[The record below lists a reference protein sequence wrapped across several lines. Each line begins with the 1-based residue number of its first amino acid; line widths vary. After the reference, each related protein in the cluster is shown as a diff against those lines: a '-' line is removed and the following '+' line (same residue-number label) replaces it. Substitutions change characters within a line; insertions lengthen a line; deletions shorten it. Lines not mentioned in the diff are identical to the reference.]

1 MFVQQAKFCSL
12 RVNKNFHL
20 RSKFLVGIILFVFF
34 VISFLT
40 NIIGPLVPDIINAF
54 NLSLSMAAF
63 LPFSFFLA
71 YGVMSIPSGF
81 LVEYIGEKKVMV
93 LAFFISFCG
102 ALIFSINPNY
112 LFYILSLFLIGTG
125 MAMLQVS
132 INPLLRNIG
141 GEKEFAF
148 NSVLGQLFFG
158 LASFISPLIYSYL
171 ITRLSVGNEPSNFII
186 LFLKKITFANLRW
199 VSLYWIFA
207 TVSFLMCVTLIF
219 TNFPEKKKPVRE
231 NKEKLNNY
239 LTIIKNPIVIL
250 YFFGIFSYV
259 GLEQGVATWISKFL
273 ETYHSIDPQIL
284 GAKIISYFWGLMTLG
299 TISGLFLLKLIDSR
313 KILIFFTSSSIISF
327 VLAVFGPQKVSLIL
341 FPLVGFFIST
351 MWSIIISLA
360 LNSMSRDHGAFS
372 GILVSGIIGGAVF
385 PLIIGIIADFAG
397 LKVGITLLLIP
408 LLFILT
414 IGFWSNP
421 IVNNR

>member
-1 MFVQQAKFCSL
+1 M
-12 RVNKNFHL
+12 

-93 LAFFISFCG
+93 MAFFISSFG
-102 ALIFSINPNY
+102 ALFFSINPNY
-112 LFYILSLFLIGTG
+112 LFYIISLFLIGSG

-171 ITRLSVGNEPSNFII
+171 ITKLLVDGASSNYII
-186 LFLKKITFANLRW
+186 LFFKKITFPNLRW

-207 TVSFLMCVTLIF
+207 LVSFLMCIILIF
-219 TNFPEKKKPVRE
+219 TNFPDKENTEQE

-239 LTIIKNPIVIL
+239 NVLVKNPIVIL

-259 GLEQGVATWISKFL
+259 GLEQGVANWVSKFL
-273 ETYHSIDPQIL
+273 EIYHSIDPQVL

-299 TISGLFLLKLIDSR
+299 TISGLFLLKKIDSR
-313 KILIFFTSSSIISF
+313 KILIFFTSASIIS
-327 VLAVFGPQKVSLIL
+327 LLISIFGPSKVSLVS
-341 FPLVGFFIST
+341 FPLIGFFIST

-360 LNSMSRDHGAFS
+360 LNSMSKDHGAFS

-385 PLIIGIIADFAG
+385 PLIIGIVADFAG

-408 LLFILT
+408 LLFILS
-414 IGFWSNP
+414 IGFWSSP
-421 IVNNR
+421 LVNNK

>member
-1 MFVQQAKFCSL
+1 
-12 RVNKNFHL
+12 
-20 RSKFLVGIILFVFF
+20 
-34 VISFLT
+34 
-40 NIIGPLVPDIINAF
+40 
-54 NLSLSMAAF
+54 MAAF

-81 LVEYIGEKKVMV
+81 LVEYIGEKKVMI
-93 LAFFISFCG
+93 LAFLISSIG
-102 ALIFSINPNY
+102 ALAFSINPSY
-112 LFYILSLFLIGTG
+112 SLYILSLFLIGSG

-171 ITRLSVGNEPSNFII
+171 IISLSVVNEPSNYII
-186 LFLKKITFANLRW
+186 LFFKKITFPNLRW

-207 TVSFLMCVTLIF
+207 IVSFFMCVTLIF
-219 TNFPEKKKPVRE
+219 TNFPEKKKPGRE

-239 LTIIKNPIVIL
+239 LTIIKNPMVIL

-259 GLEQGVATWISKFL
+259 GLEQGVANWISKFL
-273 ETYHSIDPQIL
+273 ELYHSIDPQIL

-313 KILIFFTSSSIISF
+313 KILIFFTSASIIS
-327 VLAVFGPQKVSLIL
+327 LLLSVFGSLKVSLIS
-341 FPLVGFFIST
+341 FPLIGFFIST

-360 LNSMSRDHGAFS
+360 LNSTSKDHGTFS
-372 GILVSGIIGGAVF
+372 GILVSGIIGGAVI
-385 PLIIGIIADFAG
+385 PLIIGILADFIG
-397 LKVGITLLLIP
+397 LKFSLTVLLIP

-414 IGFWSNP
+414 IGFWSSP
-421 IVNNR
+421 LINNK

>member
-1 MFVQQAKFCSL
+1 MK
-12 RVNKNFHL
+12 
-20 RSKFLVGIILFVFF
+20 SKLLVGLILFVFF

-81 LVEYIGEKKVMV
+81 LVEYIGEKKVMI
-93 LAFFISFCG
+93 LAFFLSAFG
-102 ALIFSINPNY
+102 ALSFSINPNY
-112 LFYILSLFLIGTG
+112 LLYILSLFLIGSG

-132 INPLLRNIG
+132 INPLLRHIG
-141 GEKEFAF
+141 GKKEFAF

-158 LASFISPLIYSYL
+158 LASFISPLIYSFL
-171 ITRLSVGNEPSNFII
+171 IISLSAGSESSNYII
-186 LFLKKITFANLRW
+186 LFFKKFTSPYLRW

-207 TVSFLMCVTLIF
+207 LVSFLMCIILVF
-219 TNFPEKKKPVRE
+219 TNFPEKKNPVKE
-231 NKEKLNNY
+231 NKEKLNTY
-239 LTIIKNPIVIL
+239 MMIIKNPIVIL

-259 GLEQGVATWISKFL
+259 GLEQGVANWISKFL
-273 ETYHSIDPQIL
+273 EIYHSTDPQIL

-313 KILIFFTSSSIISF
+313 KILIFFTSASIISF
-327 VLAVFGPQKVSLIL
+327 LTAVFGPLKVSLIS
-341 FPLVGFFIST
+341 FPLIGFFIST

-360 LNSMSRDHGAFS
+360 LNSTSKHHGAFS
-372 GILVSGIIGGAVF
+372 GILVTGIIGGAVF
-385 PLIIGIIADFAG
+385 PLMIGILGDFAG
-397 LKVGITLLLIP
+397 LKLSMTILLLP

-421 IVNNR
+421 LINNK

>member
-1 MFVQQAKFCSL
+1 M
-12 RVNKNFHL
+12 
-20 RSKFLVGIILFVFF
+20 FF

-40 NIIGPLVPDIINAF
+40 NIIGPLVPDIISAF

-81 LVEYIGEKKVMV
+81 LVEYIGEKKVMI
-93 LAFFISFCG
+93 LAFLISSIG
-102 ALIFSINPNY
+102 ALAFSINPSY
-112 LFYILSLFLIGTG
+112 SLYVLSLFLIGSG

-132 INPLLRNIG
+132 INPLLRIIG

-171 ITRLSVGNEPSNFII
+171 IISLSVGNETSNNII
-186 LFLKKITFANLRW
+186 LFFKKITFPNLRW
-199 VSLYWIFA
+199 VSLYWIFSL
-207 TVSFLMCVTLIF
+207 VSFLMCVTLIF
-219 TNFPEKKKPVRE
+219 TNFPEKKKPNRE

-239 LTIIKNPIVIL
+239 IVLIKNPIVIL

-259 GLEQGVATWISKFL
+259 GLEQGVANWISKFL
-273 ETYHSIDPQIL
+273 EIYHSLDPQNM

-299 TISGLFLLKLIDSR
+299 TFSGLFLLKKIDSR
-313 KILIFFTSSSIISF
+313 KILIFFTSASIIS
-327 VLAVFGPQKVSLIL
+327 LLISLFGPLKVSLFS
-341 FPLVGFFIST
+341 FPLIGFFIST

-360 LNSMSRDHGAFS
+360 LNSTSKDHGAFS
-372 GILVSGIIGGAVF
+372 GILVSGIIGGAVI
-385 PLIIGIIADFAG
+385 PLIIGILADFVG
-397 LKVGITLLLIP
+397 LKFGMTILLIP

-414 IGFWSNP
+414 IGFWSSP
-421 IVNNR
+421 LINNK

>member
-1 MFVQQAKFCSL
+1 
-12 RVNKNFHL
+12 
-20 RSKFLVGIILFVFF
+20 
-34 VISFLT
+34 
-40 NIIGPLVPDIINAF
+40 
-54 NLSLSMAAF
+54 
-63 LPFSFFLA
+63 
-71 YGVMSIPSGF
+71 
-81 LVEYIGEKKVMV
+81 
-93 LAFFISFCG
+93 
-102 ALIFSINPNY
+102 
-112 LFYILSLFLIGTG
+112 

-158 LASFISPLIYSYL
+158 LASFLSPLIYSYL
-171 ITRLSVGNEPSNFII
+171 IISLSVGNESSNYII
-186 LFLKKITFANLRW
+186 LFFKKITLTNLRW

-207 TVSFLMCVTLIF
+207 VISFLMSITLIF
-219 TNFPEKKKPVRE
+219 TNFPEKKKTGRE

-259 GLEQGVATWISKFL
+259 GLEQGVANWISKFL
-273 ETYHSIDPQIL
+273 EIYHSIDPQIL

-313 KILIFFTSSSIISF
+313 KILIFFTSASIISLL
-327 VLAVFGPQKVSLIL
+327 LAVFGPLKISLIS
-341 FPLVGFFIST
+341 FPLIGFFISI

-360 LNSMSRDHGAFS
+360 LNSTSKDHGAFS
-372 GILVSGIIGGAVF
+372 GILVSGIIGGAVI
-385 PLIIGIIADFAG
+385 PLIIGILADFIG
-397 LKVGITLLLIP
+397 LKFGMIVLLIP

-414 IGFWSNP
+414 IGFWSSP
-421 IVNNR
+421 LINNK

>member
-1 MFVQQAKFCSL
+1 M
-12 RVNKNFHL
+12 
-20 RSKFLVGIILFVFF
+20 
-34 VISFLT
+34 
-40 NIIGPLVPDIINAF
+40 PDIINAF

-93 LAFFISFCG
+93 IAFFISFLG

-112 LFYILSLFLIGTG
+112 LFYFLSLFLIGSG

-132 INPLLRNIG
+132 INPLLRIIG

-171 ITRLSVGNEPSNFII
+171 ITRLSVDDLSSNYII
-186 LFLKKITFANLRW
+186 LFFKKITFPNLRW
-199 VSLYWIFA
+199 VSLYWIFSI
-207 TVSFLMCVTLIF
+207 VSFLMSVILIF
-219 TNFPEKKKPVRE
+219 TNFPDKENPKQE

-239 LTIIKNPIVIL
+239 IVLIKNPIVIL

-259 GLEQGVATWISKFL
+259 GLEQGIANWISKFL
-273 ETYHSIDPQIL
+273 EIYYSLDPQIM

-299 TISGLFLLKLIDSR
+299 TFSGLFLLKIIDSR
-313 KILIFFTSSSIISF
+313 RILIFFTSASIIS
-327 VLAVFGPQKVSLIL
+327 LLMSLFGPLKVSLFS
-341 FPLVGFFIST
+341 FPLIGFFIST

-360 LNSMSRDHGAFS
+360 LNSVPKDHGAFS

-385 PLIIGIIADFAG
+385 PLIIGILADFAG
-397 LKVGITLLLIP
+397 LKVGMTLLLIP
-408 LLFILT
+408 LLFILS
-414 IGFWSNP
+414 IGFWSRP
-421 IVNNR
+421 LVNNK

>member
-1 MFVQQAKFCSL
+1 MK
-12 RVNKNFHL
+12 
-20 RSKFLVGIILFVFF
+20 SKLLVGIILFVFF

-40 NIIGPLVPDIINAF
+40 NIIGPLIPDIINAF

-81 LVEYIGEKKVMV
+81 LVEYIGEKKVMI
-93 LAFFISFCG
+93 LAFLLSAFG
-102 ALIFSINPNY
+102 ALFFSINPNY
-112 LFYILSLFLIGTG
+112 LFYILSLFLIGSG

-132 INPLLRNIG
+132 INPLLRHIG
-141 GEKEFAF
+141 GKKEFAF

-158 LASFISPLIYSYL
+158 LASFISPLIYTFL
-171 ITRLSVGNEPSNFII
+171 IISLSTGSESSNYII
-186 LFLKKITFANLRW
+186 LFFKKFTSPNLRW

-207 TVSFLMCVTLIF
+207 VVSFLMCVIIVF
-219 TNFPEKKKPVRE
+219 TNFPEKNKSD
-231 NKEKLNNY
+231 KEKLNTY
-239 LTIIKNPIVIL
+239 MMLIKNPIVIL
-250 YFFGIFSYV
+250 YFLGIFSYV
-259 GLEQGVATWISKFL
+259 GLEQGVANWISKFL
-273 ETYHSIDPQIL
+273 EIYHSIDPQIL

-313 KILIFFTSSSIISF
+313 KILIFFTLASIICLL
-327 VLAVFGPQKVSLIL
+327 VAVFGPLKVSLIS
-341 FPLVGFFIST
+341 FPLIGFFIST

-360 LNSMSRDHGAFS
+360 LNSTSKYHGVFS
-372 GILVSGIIGGAVF
+372 GILVTGIIGGAVF
-385 PLIIGIIADFAG
+385 PLIIGILGDFVG
-397 LKVGITLLLIP
+397 LKLSMTILLFP

-421 IVNNR
+421 IINNR

>member
-1 MFVQQAKFCSL
+1 M
-12 RVNKNFHL
+12 
-20 RSKFLVGIILFVFF
+20 FF

-40 NIIGPLVPDIINAF
+40 NIIGPLVPDIISAF

-81 LVEYIGEKKVMV
+81 LVEYIGEKKVMI
-93 LAFFISFCG
+93 LAFLISSIG
-102 ALIFSINPNY
+102 ALAFSINPSY
-112 LFYILSLFLIGTG
+112 SLYILSLFLIGSG

-158 LASFISPLIYSYL
+158 LASFLSPLIYSYL
-171 ITRLSVGNEPSNFII
+171 INSLSVGNEPSNNII
-186 LFLKKITFANLRW
+186 LFFKKITFPNLRW
-199 VSLYWIFA
+199 VSLYWIFSL
-207 TVSFLMCVTLIF
+207 VSFLMCVTLIF
-219 TNFPEKKKPVRE
+219 TNFPEKKKPNRE

-239 LTIIKNPIVIL
+239 IVLIKNPIVIL
-250 YFFGIFSYV
+250 YFFGIFCYV
-259 GLEQGVATWISKFL
+259 GLEQGVANWISKFL
-273 ETYHSIDPQIL
+273 EIYHSLDPQNM

-299 TISGLFLLKLIDSR
+299 TFSGLFLLKKIDSR
-313 KILIFFTSSSIISF
+313 KILIFFTSASIIS
-327 VLAVFGPQKVSLIL
+327 LLISLFGPLKVSLFS
-341 FPLVGFFIST
+341 FPLIGFFISI

-360 LNSMSRDHGAFS
+360 LNSMSKNHGAFS

-385 PLIIGIIADFAG
+385 PLIIGILADFAG
-397 LKVGITLLLIP
+397 LKVGMTLLLIP
-408 LLFILT
+408 LLFILS
-414 IGFWSNP
+414 IGFWSRP
-421 IVNNR
+421 LVNNK

>member
-1 MFVQQAKFCSL
+1 M
-12 RVNKNFHL
+12 
-20 RSKFLVGIILFVFF
+20 FF

-71 YGVMSIPSGF
+71 YGIMSIPSGF

-132 INPLLRNIG
+132 INPLLRHIG
-141 GEKEFAF
+141 GKKEFAF
-148 NSVLGQLFFG
+148 NSVWGQLFFG

-171 ITRLSVGNEPSNFII
+171 IISLSAGSESSNYII
-186 LFLKKITFANLRW
+186 LFFKKITSANLRW

-207 TVSFLMCVTLIF
+207 VVSFLMCIILIF
-219 TNFPEKKKPVRE
+219 TNFPEKKKPY
-231 NKEKLNNY
+231 KEKLNTY
-239 LTIIKNPIVIL
+239 MMLIKNPTVIF

-259 GLEQGVATWISKFL
+259 GLEQGVANWISKFL
-273 ETYHSIDPQIL
+273 EIYHSIDPQIL

-313 KILIFFTSSSIISF
+313 KILIFFTSASIICF
-327 VLAVFGPQKVSLIL
+327 LAAVFGPLKVSLIS
-341 FPLVGFFIST
+341 FPLIGFFIST

-360 LNSMSRDHGAFS
+360 LNSISKYHGFFS
-372 GILVSGIIGGAVF
+372 GILVTGIIGGAVF
-385 PLIIGIIADFAG
+385 PLIIGILGDFAG
-397 LKVGITLLLIP
+397 LKVSMAILLFP

-421 IVNNR
+421 IINNR

>member
-1 MFVQQAKFCSL
+1 M
-12 RVNKNFHL
+12 
-20 RSKFLVGIILFVFF
+20 FF

-40 NIIGPLVPDIINAF
+40 NIIGPLVPDIISAF

-63 LPFSFFLA
+63 LPFSFFIA

-81 LVEYIGEKKVMV
+81 LVEYIGEKKVMI
-93 LAFFISFCG
+93 LAFLISSIG
-102 ALIFSINPNY
+102 ALTFSINPSY
-112 LFYILSLFLIGTG
+112 SLYVLSLFLIGSG

-158 LASFISPLIYSYL
+158 LASFLSPLIYSYL
-171 ITRLSVGNEPSNFII
+171 INSLSVGNEPSNNII
-186 LFLKKITFANLRW
+186 LFFKKITFPGLRW

-207 TVSFLMCVTLIF
+207 IISFLMCVTLIF
-219 TNFPEKKKPVRE
+219 TNFPEKKKPGRE
-231 NKEKLNNY
+231 TKEKLNNY
-239 LTIIKNPIVIL
+239 LAIIKNPTVIL

-259 GLEQGVATWISKFL
+259 GVEQGVANWISKFL
-273 ETYHSIDPQIL
+273 EIYHSIDPQIL

-313 KILIFFTSSSIISF
+313 KILIFFTSASIISF
-327 VLAVFGPQKVSLIL
+327 LLAVFGPLKVSLIL

-360 LNSMSRDHGAFS
+360 LNSTSKDHGAFS
-372 GILVSGIIGGAVF
+372 GILVSGIIGGAVI
-385 PLIIGIIADFAG
+385 PLIIGILADFVG
-397 LKVGITLLLIP
+397 LKFGMTILLIP

-414 IGFWSNP
+414 IGFWSSP
-421 IVNNR
+421 LINNK

>member
-1 MFVQQAKFCSL
+1 M
-12 RVNKNFHL
+12 

-93 LAFFISFCG
+93 MAFFISSFG
-102 ALIFSINPNY
+102 ALFFSINPNY
-112 LFYILSLFLIGTG
+112 LFYIISLFLIGSG

-171 ITRLSVGNEPSNFII
+171 ITKLLVDGASSNYII
-186 LFLKKITFANLRW
+186 LFFKKITFPNLRW

-207 TVSFLMCVTLIF
+207 LVSFLMCIILIF
-219 TNFPEKKKPVRE
+219 TNFPDKENTEQE

-239 LTIIKNPIVIL
+239 NVLVKNPIVIL

-259 GLEQGVATWISKFL
+259 GLEQGVANWVSKFL
-273 ETYHSIDPQIL
+273 EIYHSIDPQVL

-299 TISGLFLLKLIDSR
+299 TISGLFLLKKIDSR
-313 KILIFFTSSSIISF
+313 KILIFFTSASIITLLISI
-327 VLAVFGPQKVSLIL
+327 FGPLKVSLVS
-341 FPLVGFFIST
+341 FPLIGFFIST

-360 LNSMSRDHGAFS
+360 LNSMSKDHGAFS

-385 PLIIGIIADFAG
+385 PLIIGIVADFAG

-408 LLFILT
+408 LLFILS
-414 IGFWSNP
+414 IGFWSSP
-421 IVNNR
+421 LVNNK

>member
-1 MFVQQAKFCSL
+1 MK
-12 RVNKNFHL
+12 
-20 RSKFLVGIILFVFF
+20 SKFLVGIILFVFF

-40 NIIGPLVPDIINAF
+40 NIIGPLVPDIINAY

-81 LVEYIGEKKVMV
+81 LVEYIGEKKVMI
-93 LAFFISFCG
+93 LAFLISSIG
-102 ALIFSINPNY
+102 ALAFSITPSY
-112 LFYILSLFLIGTG
+112 SFYILSLFLIGSG

-132 INPLLRNIG
+132 INPLLRKIG

-171 ITRLSVGNEPSNFII
+171 ILRLSVSIEPSNYMI
-186 LFLKKITFANLRW
+186 LFFKKITFPGLRW

-207 TVSFLMCVTLIF
+207 ITSFLMCVTLIF
-219 TNFPEKKKPVRE
+219 TNFPEKKKPGRE
-231 NKEKLNNY
+231 TKEKLNNY
-239 LTIIKNPIVIL
+239 LAIIKNPMVIL

-259 GLEQGVATWISKFL
+259 GVEQGVANWISKFL
-273 ETYHSIDPQIL
+273 EIYHSIDPQIL

-313 KILIFFTSSSIISF
+313 KILIFFTSASIISF
-327 VLAVFGPQKVSLIL
+327 LLAVFGPLKVSLIL

-360 LNSMSRDHGAFS
+360 LNSTSKDHGAFS
-372 GILVSGIIGGAVF
+372 GILVSGIIGGAVI
-385 PLIIGIIADFAG
+385 PLIIGILADFVG
-397 LKVGITLLLIP
+397 LKFGMTILLIP

-414 IGFWSNP
+414 IGFWSSP
-421 IVNNR
+421 LINNK

>member
-1 MFVQQAKFCSL
+1 
-12 RVNKNFHL
+12 
-20 RSKFLVGIILFVFF
+20 
-34 VISFLT
+34 
-40 NIIGPLVPDIINAF
+40 
-54 NLSLSMAAF
+54 MAAF

-81 LVEYIGEKKVMV
+81 LVEYLGEKKVMI
-93 LAFFISFCG
+93 LAFLISSIG
-102 ALIFSINPNY
+102 ALAFSINPSY
-112 LFYILSLFLIGTG
+112 SLYILSLFLIGSG

-171 ITRLSVGNEPSNFII
+171 IISLSFGNEPSNYLI
-186 LFLKKITFANLRW
+186 LFLKNITFPNLRW

-207 TVSFLMCVTLIF
+207 VVSFFMCVTLIF
-219 TNFPEKKKPVRE
+219 TNFPEKKKPRRE
-231 NKEKLNNY
+231 NKEKINNY
-239 LTIIKNPIVIL
+239 LTIIKNPMVIL

-259 GLEQGVATWISKFL
+259 GLEQGVANWISKFL
-273 ETYHSIDPQIL
+273 ELYHSIDPQIL

-313 KILIFFTSSSIISF
+313 KILIFFTSASIISLL
-327 VLAVFGPQKVSLIL
+327 LAVFGSLKVSLIS
-341 FPLVGFFIST
+341 FPLIGFFIST

-360 LNSMSRDHGAFS
+360 LNSTSKDHGAFS
-372 GILVSGIIGGAVF
+372 GILVSGIIGGAVI
-385 PLIIGIIADFAG
+385 PLIIGILADFIG
-397 LKVGITLLLIP
+397 LKFGMTVLLIP

-414 IGFWSNP
+414 IGFWSSP
-421 IVNNR
+421 LINNK

>member
-1 MFVQQAKFCSL
+1 M
-12 RVNKNFHL
+12 
-20 RSKFLVGIILFVFF
+20 FF

-40 NIIGPLVPDIINAF
+40 NIIGPLVPDIISAF

-81 LVEYIGEKKVMV
+81 LVEYIGEKKVMI
-93 LAFFISFCG
+93 LAFLISSIG
-102 ALIFSINPNY
+102 ALAFSINPSY
-112 LFYILSLFLIGTG
+112 SLYVLSLFLIGSG

-171 ITRLSVGNEPSNFII
+171 IISLSVGNETSNSII
-186 LFLKKITFANLRW
+186 LFFKKITFPNLRW
-199 VSLYWIFA
+199 VSLYWIFSL
-207 TVSFLMCVTLIF
+207 VSFLMCVTLIF
-219 TNFPEKKKPVRE
+219 TNFPEKKKPNRK

-239 LTIIKNPIVIL
+239 IVLIKNPIVIL

-259 GLEQGVATWISKFL
+259 GLEQGVANWISKFL
-273 ETYHSIDPQIL
+273 EIYHSLDPQNM

-299 TISGLFLLKLIDSR
+299 TFSGLFLLKKIDSR
-313 KILIFFTSSSIISF
+313 KILIFFTSASIIS
-327 VLAVFGPQKVSLIL
+327 LLISLFGPLKVSLFS
-341 FPLVGFFIST
+341 FPLIGFFISI

-360 LNSMSRDHGAFS
+360 LNSMSKNHGAFS

-385 PLIIGIIADFAG
+385 PLIVGILADFVG
-397 LKVGITLLLIP
+397 LKVGMTLLLIP
-408 LLFILT
+408 LLFILS
-414 IGFWSNP
+414 IGFWSRP
-421 IVNNR
+421 LVNNK

>member
-1 MFVQQAKFCSL
+1 MK
-12 RVNKNFHL
+12 
-20 RSKFLVGIILFVFF
+20 SKFLVGIILFVFF

-40 NIIGPLVPDIINAF
+40 NIIGPLVPDIINAY

-81 LVEYIGEKKVMV
+81 LVEYIGEKKVMI
-93 LAFFISFCG
+93 LAFLISSIG
-102 ALIFSINPNY
+102 ALAFSITPSY
-112 LFYILSLFLIGTG
+112 SFYILSLFLIGSG

-132 INPLLRNIG
+132 INPLLRKIG

-171 ITRLSVGNEPSNFII
+171 IIRLSVSIEPSNYMI
-186 LFLKKITFANLRW
+186 LFFKKITFPGLRW

-207 TVSFLMCVTLIF
+207 ITSFLMCVTLIF
-219 TNFPEKKKPVRE
+219 TNFPEKKKPGRE
-231 NKEKLNNY
+231 TKEKLNNY
-239 LTIIKNPIVIL
+239 LAIIKNPMVIL

-259 GLEQGVATWISKFL
+259 GVEQGVANWISKFL
-273 ETYHSIDPQIL
+273 EIYHSIDPQIL

-313 KILIFFTSSSIISF
+313 KILIFFTSASIISF
-327 VLAVFGPQKVSLIL
+327 LLAVFGPLKVSLIL

-360 LNSMSRDHGAFS
+360 LNSTSKDHGAFS
-372 GILVSGIIGGAVF
+372 GILVSGIIGGAVI
-385 PLIIGIIADFAG
+385 PLIIGILADFVG
-397 LKVGITLLLIP
+397 LKFGMTILLIP

-414 IGFWSNP
+414 IGFWSSP
-421 IVNNR
+421 LINNK

>member
-1 MFVQQAKFCSL
+1 
-12 RVNKNFHL
+12 L
-20 RSKFLVGIILFVFF
+20 RSKFLVGVILFVFF

-40 NIIGPLVPDIINAF
+40 NIIGPLVPDIISAF

-63 LPFSFFLA
+63 LPFSFFIA

-81 LVEYIGEKKVMV
+81 LVEYIGEKKVMI
-93 LAFFISFCG
+93 LAFLISSIG
-102 ALIFSINPNY
+102 ALTFSINPSY
-112 LFYILSLFLIGTG
+112 SLYVLSLFLIGSG

-171 ITRLSVGNEPSNFII
+171 IISLSVGNETSNNII
-186 LFLKKITFANLRW
+186 LFFKKITFPNLRW
-199 VSLYWIFA
+199 VSLYWIFSL
-207 TVSFLMCVTLIF
+207 VSFLMCVTLIF
-219 TNFPEKKKPVRE
+219 TNFPEKKKLNRE

-239 LTIIKNPIVIL
+239 IVLIKNPIVIL

-259 GLEQGVATWISKFL
+259 GLEQGVANWISKFL
-273 ETYHSIDPQIL
+273 EIYHSLDPQNM

-299 TISGLFLLKLIDSR
+299 TFSGLFLLKKIDSR
-313 KILIFFTSSSIISF
+313 KILIFFTSASIIS
-327 VLAVFGPQKVSLIL
+327 LLISLFGPLKVSLFS
-341 FPLVGFFIST
+341 FPLIGFFIST

-360 LNSMSRDHGAFS
+360 LNSMSKNHGAFS

-385 PLIIGIIADFAG
+385 PLIIGILADFAG
-397 LKVGITLLLIP
+397 LKVGMTLLLIP
-408 LLFILT
+408 LLFILS
-414 IGFWSNP
+414 IGFWSRP
-421 IVNNR
+421 LVNNK

>member
-1 MFVQQAKFCSL
+1 M
-12 RVNKNFHL
+12 
-20 RSKFLVGIILFVFF
+20 FF

-40 NIIGPLVPDIINAF
+40 NIIGPLVPDIISAF

-71 YGVMSIPSGF
+71 YGFMSIPSGF
-81 LVEYIGEKKVMV
+81 LVEYIGEKKVMI
-93 LAFFISFCG
+93 LAFLISSIG
-102 ALIFSINPNY
+102 ALAFSINPSY
-112 LFYILSLFLIGTG
+112 SLYVLSLFLIGSG

-171 ITRLSVGNEPSNFII
+171 IISLSVGNEPSNNII
-186 LFLKKITFANLRW
+186 LFFKKITFPNLRW
-199 VSLYWIFA
+199 VSLYWIFSL
-207 TVSFLMCVTLIF
+207 VSFLMCVTLIF
-219 TNFPEKKKPVRE
+219 TNFPEKKKPIRE

-239 LTIIKNPIVIL
+239 IVLIKNPIVIL

-259 GLEQGVATWISKFL
+259 GLEQGVANWISKFL
-273 ETYHSIDPQIL
+273 EIYHSLDPQNM

-299 TISGLFLLKLIDSR
+299 TFSGLFLLKKIDSR
-313 KILIFFTSSSIISF
+313 KILIFFTSASIIS
-327 VLAVFGPQKVSLIL
+327 LLISLFGPLKVSLFS
-341 FPLVGFFIST
+341 FPLIGFFIST

-360 LNSMSRDHGAFS
+360 LNSMSKNHGAFS

-385 PLIIGIIADFAG
+385 PLIIGILADFAG
-397 LKVGITLLLIP
+397 LKVGMTLLLIP
-408 LLFILT
+408 LLFILS
-414 IGFWSNP
+414 IGFWSRP
-421 IVNNR
+421 LVNNK

>member
-1 MFVQQAKFCSL
+1 M
-12 RVNKNFHL
+12 
-20 RSKFLVGIILFVFF
+20 FF

-40 NIIGPLVPDIINAF
+40 NIIGPLVPDIISAF

-81 LVEYIGEKKVMV
+81 LVEYIGEKKVMI
-93 LAFFISFCG
+93 LAFLISSIG
-102 ALIFSINPNY
+102 ALAFSITPSY
-112 LFYILSLFLIGTG
+112 SFYILSLFLIGSG

-132 INPLLRNIG
+132 INPLLRKIG

-171 ITRLSVGNEPSNFII
+171 IIRLSVSIEPSNYMI
-186 LFLKKITFANLRW
+186 LFFKKITFPGLRW

-207 TVSFLMCVTLIF
+207 ITSFLMCVTLIF
-219 TNFPEKKKPVRE
+219 TNFPEKKKPGRE
-231 NKEKLNNY
+231 TKEKLNNY
-239 LTIIKNPIVIL
+239 LAIIKNPMVIL

-259 GLEQGVATWISKFL
+259 GVEQGVANWISKFL
-273 ETYHSIDPQIL
+273 EIYHSIDPQIL

-313 KILIFFTSSSIISF
+313 KILIFFTSASIISF
-327 VLAVFGPQKVSLIL
+327 LLAVFGPLKVSLIL

-360 LNSMSRDHGAFS
+360 LNSTSKDHGAFS
-372 GILVSGIIGGAVF
+372 GILVSGIIGGAVI
-385 PLIIGIIADFAG
+385 PLIIGILADFVG
-397 LKVGITLLLIP
+397 LKFGMTILLIP

-414 IGFWSNP
+414 IGFWSSP
-421 IVNNR
+421 LINNK

>member
-1 MFVQQAKFCSL
+1 M
-12 RVNKNFHL
+12 
-20 RSKFLVGIILFVFF
+20 FF

-40 NIIGPLVPDIINAF
+40 NIIGPLVPDIISAF

-71 YGVMSIPSGF
+71 YGFMSIPSGF
-81 LVEYIGEKKVMV
+81 LVEYIGEKKVMI
-93 LAFFISFCG
+93 LAFLISSIG
-102 ALIFSINPNY
+102 ALAFSINPSY
-112 LFYILSLFLIGTG
+112 SLYVLSLFLIGSG

-171 ITRLSVGNEPSNFII
+171 IISLSVGNEPSNNII
-186 LFLKKITFANLRW
+186 LFFKKITFPNLRW
-199 VSLYWIFA
+199 VSLYWIFSL
-207 TVSFLMCVTLIF
+207 VSFLMCVTLIF
-219 TNFPEKKKPVRE
+219 TNFPEKKKPIRE

-239 LTIIKNPIVIL
+239 IVLIKNPIVIL

-259 GLEQGVATWISKFL
+259 GLEQGVANWISKFL
-273 ETYHSIDPQIL
+273 EIYHSLDPQNM
-284 GAKIISYFWGLMTLG
+284 GAKTISYFWGLMTLG
-299 TISGLFLLKLIDSR
+299 TFSGLFLLKKIDSR
-313 KILIFFTSSSIISF
+313 KILIFFTSASIIS
-327 VLAVFGPQKVSLIL
+327 LLMSLFGPLKVSLFS
-341 FPLVGFFIST
+341 FPLIGFFIST

-360 LNSMSRDHGAFS
+360 LNSMSKNHGAFS

-385 PLIIGIIADFAG
+385 PLIIGILADFAG
-397 LKVGITLLLIP
+397 LKVGMTLLLIP
-408 LLFILT
+408 LLFILS
-414 IGFWSNP
+414 IGFWSRP
-421 IVNNR
+421 LVNNK

>member
-1 MFVQQAKFCSL
+1 M
-12 RVNKNFHL
+12 
-20 RSKFLVGIILFVFF
+20 FF

-40 NIIGPLVPDIINAF
+40 NIIGPLVPDIISAF

-81 LVEYIGEKKVMV
+81 LVEYIGEKKVMI
-93 LAFFISFCG
+93 LAFLISSIG
-102 ALIFSINPNY
+102 ALAFSINPSY
-112 LFYILSLFLIGTG
+112 SLYVLSLFLVGSG

-171 ITRLSVGNEPSNFII
+171 IISLSVGNETSNNII
-186 LFLKKITFANLRW
+186 LFFKKITFPNLRW
-199 VSLYWIFA
+199 VSLYWIFSL
-207 TVSFLMCVTLIF
+207 VSFLMCVTLIF
-219 TNFPEKKKPVRE
+219 TNFPEKKKPNRE

-239 LTIIKNPIVIL
+239 IVLIKNPIVIL

-259 GLEQGVATWISKFL
+259 GLEQGVANWISKFL
-273 ETYHSIDPQIL
+273 EIYHSLDPQNM

-299 TISGLFLLKLIDSR
+299 TFSGLFLLKKIDSR
-313 KILIFFTSSSIISF
+313 KILIFFTSASIIS
-327 VLAVFGPQKVSLIL
+327 LLISLFGPLKVSLFS
-341 FPLVGFFIST
+341 FPLIGFFIST

-360 LNSMSRDHGAFS
+360 LNSMSKNHGAFS

-385 PLIIGIIADFAG
+385 PLIIGILADFAG
-397 LKVGITLLLIP
+397 LKVGMTLLLIP
-408 LLFILT
+408 LLFILS
-414 IGFWSNP
+414 IGFWSRP
-421 IVNNR
+421 LVNNK

>member
-1 MFVQQAKFCSL
+1 M
-12 RVNKNFHL
+12 

-93 LAFFISFCG
+93 MAFFISSFG
-102 ALIFSINPNY
+102 ALFFSINPNY
-112 LFYILSLFLIGTG
+112 LFYIISLFLIGSG

-171 ITRLSVGNEPSNFII
+171 ITKLLVDGASSNYII
-186 LFLKKITFANLRW
+186 LFFKKITFPNLRW

-207 TVSFLMCVTLIF
+207 LISFLMCIILIF
-219 TNFPEKKKPVRE
+219 TNFPDKENTEQE

-239 LTIIKNPIVIL
+239 KVLVKNPIVIL

-259 GLEQGVATWISKFL
+259 GLEQGVANWVSKFL
-273 ETYHSIDPQIL
+273 EIYHSIDPQVL

-299 TISGLFLLKLIDSR
+299 TISGLFLLKKIDSR
-313 KILIFFTSSSIISF
+313 KILIFFTSASIIS
-327 VLAVFGPQKVSLIL
+327 LLISIFGPLKVSLVS
-341 FPLVGFFIST
+341 FPLIGFFIST

-360 LNSMSRDHGAFS
+360 LNSMSKDHGAFS

-385 PLIIGIIADFAG
+385 PLIIGIVADFAG

-408 LLFILT
+408 LLFILS
-414 IGFWSNP
+414 IGFWSSP
-421 IVNNR
+421 LVNNK

>member
-1 MFVQQAKFCSL
+1 M
-12 RVNKNFHL
+12 
-20 RSKFLVGIILFVFF
+20 FF

-40 NIIGPLVPDIINAF
+40 NIIGPLVPDIISAF

-81 LVEYIGEKKVMV
+81 LVEYIGEKKVMI
-93 LAFFISFCG
+93 LAFLISSIG
-102 ALIFSINPNY
+102 ALAFSINPSY
-112 LFYILSLFLIGTG
+112 SLYVLSLFLIGSG

-171 ITRLSVGNEPSNFII
+171 IISLSVGNETSNSII
-186 LFLKKITFANLRW
+186 LFFKKITFPNLRW
-199 VSLYWIFA
+199 VSLYWIFSL
-207 TVSFLMCVTLIF
+207 VSFLMCVTLIF
-219 TNFPEKKKPVRE
+219 TNFPEKKKPNRK

-239 LTIIKNPIVIL
+239 IVLIKNPIVIL

-259 GLEQGVATWISKFL
+259 GLEQGVANWISKFL
-273 ETYHSIDPQIL
+273 EIYHSLDPQNM

-299 TISGLFLLKLIDSR
+299 TFSGLFLLKKIDSR
-313 KILIFFTSSSIISF
+313 KILIFFTSASIIS
-327 VLAVFGPQKVSLIL
+327 LLISLFGPLKVSLFS
-341 FPLVGFFIST
+341 FPLIGFFIST

-360 LNSMSRDHGAFS
+360 LNSMSKNHGAFS

-385 PLIIGIIADFAG
+385 PLIIGILADFAG
-397 LKVGITLLLIP
+397 LKVGMTLLLIP
-408 LLFILT
+408 LLFILS
-414 IGFWSNP
+414 IGFWSRP
-421 IVNNR
+421 LVNNK

>member
-1 MFVQQAKFCSL
+1 M
-12 RVNKNFHL
+12 
-20 RSKFLVGIILFVFF
+20 FF

-40 NIIGPLVPDIINAF
+40 NIIGPLVPDIISAF

-81 LVEYIGEKKVMV
+81 LVEYIGEKKVMI
-93 LAFFISFCG
+93 LAFLISSIG
-102 ALIFSINPNY
+102 ALAFSINPSY
-112 LFYILSLFLIGTG
+112 SLYVLSLFLIGSG

-171 ITRLSVGNEPSNFII
+171 IISLSVGNETSNSII
-186 LFLKKITFANLRW
+186 LFFKKITFPNLRW
-199 VSLYWIFA
+199 VSLYWIFSL
-207 TVSFLMCVTLIF
+207 VSFLMCVTLIF
-219 TNFPEKKKPVRE
+219 TNFPEKKKPNRE

-239 LTIIKNPIVIL
+239 IVLIKNPIVIL

-259 GLEQGVATWISKFL
+259 GLEQGVANWISKFL
-273 ETYHSIDPQIL
+273 EIYHSLDPQNM

-299 TISGLFLLKLIDSR
+299 TFSGLFLLKKIDSR
-313 KILIFFTSSSIISF
+313 KILIFFTSASIIS
-327 VLAVFGPQKVSLIL
+327 LLISLFGPLKVSLFS
-341 FPLVGFFIST
+341 FPLIGFFMST

-360 LNSMSRDHGAFS
+360 LNSMSKNHGAFS

-385 PLIIGIIADFAG
+385 PLIIGILADFAG
-397 LKVGITLLLIP
+397 LKVGMTLLLIP
-408 LLFILT
+408 LLFILS
-414 IGFWSNP
+414 IGFWSRP
-421 IVNNR
+421 LVNNK

>member
-1 MFVQQAKFCSL
+1 MK
-12 RVNKNFHL
+12 
-20 RSKFLVGIILFVFF
+20 SKFLVGIILFVFF

-81 LVEYIGEKKVMV
+81 LVEYLGEKKVMI
-93 LAFFISFCG
+93 LAFLISSIG
-102 ALIFSINPNY
+102 ALAFSINPSY
-112 LFYILSLFLIGTG
+112 SLYILSLFLIGSG

-171 ITRLSVGNEPSNFII
+171 IISLSFGNEPSNYLI
-186 LFLKKITFANLRW
+186 LFLKNITFPNLRW

-207 TVSFLMCVTLIF
+207 VVSFFMCVTLIF
-219 TNFPEKKKPVRE
+219 TNFPEKKKPGRE
-231 NKEKLNNY
+231 NKEKINNY
-239 LTIIKNPIVIL
+239 LTIIKNPMVIL

-259 GLEQGVATWISKFL
+259 GLEQGVANWISKFL
-273 ETYHSIDPQIL
+273 ELYHSIDPQIL

-313 KILIFFTSSSIISF
+313 KILIFFTSASIISLL
-327 VLAVFGPQKVSLIL
+327 LAVFGSLKVSLIS
-341 FPLVGFFIST
+341 FPLIGFFIST

-360 LNSMSRDHGAFS
+360 LNSTSKNHGAFS
-372 GILVSGIIGGAVF
+372 GILVSGIIGGAVI
-385 PLIIGIIADFAG
+385 PLIIGILADFIG
-397 LKVGITLLLIP
+397 LKFGMTVLLIP

-414 IGFWSNP
+414 IGFWSSP
-421 IVNNR
+421 LINNK

>member
-1 MFVQQAKFCSL
+1 M
-12 RVNKNFHL
+12 

-93 LAFFISFCG
+93 MAFFISSFG
-102 ALIFSINPNY
+102 ALFFSINPNY
-112 LFYILSLFLIGTG
+112 LFYIISLFLIGSG

-171 ITRLSVGNEPSNFII
+171 ITKLLVDGASSNYII
-186 LFLKKITFANLRW
+186 LFFKKITFPNLRW

-207 TVSFLMCVTLIF
+207 LVSFLMCIILIF
-219 TNFPEKKKPVRE
+219 TNFPDKENTEQE

-239 LTIIKNPIVIL
+239 NVLVKNPIVIL

-259 GLEQGVATWISKFL
+259 GLEQGVANWVSKFL
-273 ETYHSIDPQIL
+273 EIYHSIDPQVL

-299 TISGLFLLKLIDSR
+299 TISGLFLLKKIDSR
-313 KILIFFTSSSIISF
+313 KILIFFTSASIISF
-327 VLAVFGPQKVSLIL
+327 LLAVFGPLKVSLIL

-360 LNSMSRDHGAFS
+360 LNSTSKDHGAFS
-372 GILVSGIIGGAVF
+372 GILVSGIIGGAVI
-385 PLIIGIIADFAG
+385 PLIIGILADFVG
-397 LKVGITLLLIP
+397 LKFGMTILLIP

-414 IGFWSNP
+414 IGFWSSP
-421 IVNNR
+421 LINNK

>member
-1 MFVQQAKFCSL
+1 M
-12 RVNKNFHL
+12 
-20 RSKFLVGIILFVFF
+20 
-34 VISFLT
+34 
-40 NIIGPLVPDIINAF
+40 PDIINAF

-93 LAFFISFCG
+93 IAFFISFLG

-112 LFYILSLFLIGTG
+112 LFYFLSLFLIGSG

-132 INPLLRNIG
+132 INPLLRIIG

-171 ITRLSVGNEPSNFII
+171 ITRLSVDSLSSNYII
-186 LFLKKITFANLRW
+186 LFFKKITSPNLRW
-199 VSLYWIFA
+199 VSLYWIFSI
-207 TVSFLMCVTLIF
+207 VSFLMSVILIF
-219 TNFPEKKKPVRE
+219 TNFPDKENPKQE

-239 LTIIKNPIVIL
+239 IVLIKNPIVIL

-259 GLEQGVATWISKFL
+259 GLEQGIANWISKFL
-273 ETYHSIDPQIL
+273 EIYYSLDPQIM

-299 TISGLFLLKLIDSR
+299 TFSGLFLLKIIDSR
-313 KILIFFTSSSIISF
+313 RILIFFTSASIIS
-327 VLAVFGPQKVSLIL
+327 LLMSLFGPLKVSLFS
-341 FPLVGFFIST
+341 FPLIGFFIST

-360 LNSMSRDHGAFS
+360 LNSVPKDHGAFS

-385 PLIIGIIADFAG
+385 PLIIGILADFAG
-397 LKVGITLLLIP
+397 LKVGMTLLLIP
-408 LLFILT
+408 LLFILS
-414 IGFWSNP
+414 IGFWSRP
-421 IVNNR
+421 LVNNK

>member
-1 MFVQQAKFCSL
+1 MK
-12 RVNKNFHL
+12 
-20 RSKFLVGIILFVFF
+20 SKFLVGIILFVFF

-40 NIIGPLVPDIINAF
+40 NIIGPLVPDIINAY

-81 LVEYIGEKKVMV
+81 LVEYIGEKKVMI
-93 LAFFISFCG
+93 LAFLISSIG
-102 ALIFSINPNY
+102 ALAFSITPSY
-112 LFYILSLFLIGTG
+112 SFYILSLFLIGSG

-132 INPLLRNIG
+132 INPLLRKIG

-171 ITRLSVGNEPSNFII
+171 IIRLSVSIEPSNYII
-186 LFLKKITFANLRW
+186 LFFKKITFPGLRW

-207 TVSFLMCVTLIF
+207 IISFLMCFTLIF
-219 TNFPEKKKPVRE
+219 TNFPEKKKPGRE
-231 NKEKLNNY
+231 TKEKLNNY
-239 LTIIKNPIVIL
+239 LAIIKNPIVIL

-259 GLEQGVATWISKFL
+259 GVEQGVANWISKFL
-273 ETYHSIDPQIL
+273 EIYHSIDPQIL

-313 KILIFFTSSSIISF
+313 KILIFFTSASIISF
-327 VLAVFGPQKVSLIL
+327 LLAVFGPLKVSLIL

-360 LNSMSRDHGAFS
+360 LNSTSKDHGAFS
-372 GILVSGIIGGAVF
+372 GILVSGIIGGAVI
-385 PLIIGIIADFAG
+385 PLIIGILADFVG
-397 LKVGITLLLIP
+397 LKFGMTILLIP

-414 IGFWSNP
+414 IGFWSSP
-421 IVNNR
+421 LINNK

>member
-1 MFVQQAKFCSL
+1 M
-12 RVNKNFHL
+12 
-20 RSKFLVGIILFVFF
+20 FF

-40 NIIGPLVPDIINAF
+40 NIIGPLVPDIISAF

-81 LVEYIGEKKVMV
+81 LVEYIGEKKVMI
-93 LAFFISFCG
+93 LAFLISSIG
-102 ALIFSINPNY
+102 ALAFSINPSY
-112 LFYILSLFLIGTG
+112 SLYVLSLFLIGSG

-171 ITRLSVGNEPSNFII
+171 IISLSVGNETSNSII
-186 LFLKKITFANLRW
+186 LFFKKITFPNLRW
-199 VSLYWIFA
+199 VSLYWIFSL
-207 TVSFLMCVTLIF
+207 VSFLMCVTLIF
-219 TNFPEKKKPVRE
+219 TNFPEKKKPNRK

-239 LTIIKNPIVIL
+239 IVLIKNPIVIL

-259 GLEQGVATWISKFL
+259 GLEQGVANWISKFL
-273 ETYHSIDPQIL
+273 EIYHSLDPQNM

-299 TISGLFLLKLIDSR
+299 TFSGLFLLKKIDSR
-313 KILIFFTSSSIISF
+313 KILIFFTSASIIS
-327 VLAVFGPQKVSLIL
+327 LLISLFGPLKVSLFS
-341 FPLVGFFIST
+341 FPLIGFFISI

-360 LNSMSRDHGAFS
+360 LNSMSKNHGAFS

-385 PLIIGIIADFAG
+385 PLIIGILADFAG
-397 LKVGITLLLIP
+397 LKVGMTLLLIP
-408 LLFILT
+408 LLFILS
-414 IGFWSNP
+414 IGFWSRP
-421 IVNNR
+421 LVNNK

>member
-1 MFVQQAKFCSL
+1 MK
-12 RVNKNFHL
+12 
-20 RSKFLVGIILFVFF
+20 SKFLVGIILFVFF

-40 NIIGPLVPDIINAF
+40 NIIGPLVPDIIKAF

-71 YGVMSIPSGF
+71 YGIMSIPSGF
-81 LVEYIGEKKVMV
+81 LVEYIGEKKVMI
-93 LAFFISFCG
+93 LAFLISSAG
-102 ALIFSINPNY
+102 ALTFSINPSY
-112 LFYILSLFLIGTG
+112 SLYILSLFLIGSG

-158 LASFISPLIYSYL
+158 LASFLSPLIYSYL
-171 ITRLSVGNEPSNFII
+171 IISLSVGNESSNYII
-186 LFLKKITFANLRW
+186 LFFKKITLTNLRW

-207 TVSFLMCVTLIF
+207 VISFLMSITLIF
-219 TNFPEKKKPVRE
+219 TNFPEKKKTGRE

-259 GLEQGVATWISKFL
+259 GLEQGVANWISKFL
-273 ETYHSIDPQIL
+273 EIYHSIDPQIL

-313 KILIFFTSSSIISF
+313 KILIFFTSASIISLL
-327 VLAVFGPQKVSLIL
+327 LAVFGPIKISLIS
-341 FPLVGFFIST
+341 FPLIGFFISI

-360 LNSMSRDHGAFS
+360 LNSTSKDHGTFS
-372 GILVSGIIGGAVF
+372 GILVSGIIGGAVI
-385 PLIIGIIADFAG
+385 PLIIGILADFIG
-397 LKVGITLLLIP
+397 LKFGMIVLLIP
-408 LLFILT
+408 LLFILS
-414 IGFWSNP
+414 IGFWSSP
-421 IVNNR
+421 LVNNK

>member
-1 MFVQQAKFCSL
+1 M
-12 RVNKNFHL
+12 
-20 RSKFLVGIILFVFF
+20 FF

-40 NIIGPLVPDIINAF
+40 NIIGPLVPDIISAF

-81 LVEYIGEKKVMV
+81 LVEYIGEKKVMI
-93 LAFFISFCG
+93 LAFLISSIG
-102 ALIFSINPNY
+102 ALAFSINPSY
-112 LFYILSLFLIGTG
+112 SLYVLSLFLIGSG

-132 INPLLRNIG
+132 INPLLRIIG

-171 ITRLSVGNEPSNFII
+171 IISLSVGNETSNNII
-186 LFLKKITFANLRW
+186 LFFKKITFPNLRW
-199 VSLYWIFA
+199 VSLYWIFSL
-207 TVSFLMCVTLIF
+207 VSFLMCVTLIF
-219 TNFPEKKKPVRE
+219 TNFPEKKKPNRE

-239 LTIIKNPIVIL
+239 IVLIKNPIVIL

-259 GLEQGVATWISKFL
+259 GLEQGVANWISKFL
-273 ETYHSIDPQIL
+273 EIYHSLDPQNM

-299 TISGLFLLKLIDSR
+299 TFSGLFLLKKIDSR
-313 KILIFFTSSSIISF
+313 KILIFFTSASIIS
-327 VLAVFGPQKVSLIL
+327 LLISLFGPLKVSLFS
-341 FPLVGFFIST
+341 FPLIGFFISI

-360 LNSMSRDHGAFS
+360 LNSMSKDHGAFS

-385 PLIIGIIADFAG
+385 PLIIGILADFAG
-397 LKVGITLLLIP
+397 LKVGMSLLLIP
-408 LLFILT
+408 LLFILS
-414 IGFWSNP
+414 IGFWSRP
-421 IVNNR
+421 LVNNK

>member
-1 MFVQQAKFCSL
+1 MK
-12 RVNKNFHL
+12 
-20 RSKFLVGIILFVFF
+20 SKFLVGIILFVFF

-40 NIIGPLVPDIINAF
+40 NIIGPLVPDIINAY

-81 LVEYIGEKKVMV
+81 LVEYIGEKKVMI
-93 LAFFISFCG
+93 LAFLISSIG
-102 ALIFSINPNY
+102 ALAFSITPSY
-112 LFYILSLFLIGTG
+112 SFYILSLFLIGSG

-132 INPLLRNIG
+132 INPLLRKIG

-171 ITRLSVGNEPSNFII
+171 IIRLSVSIEPSNYII
-186 LFLKKITFANLRW
+186 LFFKKITFPGLRW

-207 TVSFLMCVTLIF
+207 ITSFLMCVTLIF
-219 TNFPEKKKPVRE
+219 TNFPEKKKPGRE
-231 NKEKLNNY
+231 TKEKLNNY
-239 LTIIKNPIVIL
+239 LAIIKNPMVIL

-259 GLEQGVATWISKFL
+259 GVEQGVANWISKFL
-273 ETYHSIDPQIL
+273 EIYHSIDPQIL

-313 KILIFFTSSSIISF
+313 KILIFFTSASIISF
-327 VLAVFGPQKVSLIL
+327 LLAVFGPLKVSLIL
-341 FPLVGFFIST
+341 FPLVGFFISI

-360 LNSMSRDHGAFS
+360 LNSTSKNHGAFS
-372 GILVSGIIGGAVF
+372 GILVSGIIGGAVI
-385 PLIIGIIADFAG
+385 PLIIGILADFIG
-397 LKVGITLLLIP
+397 LKFGLMVLLIP

-414 IGFWSNP
+414 IGFWSSP
-421 IVNNR
+421 LINNK

>member
-1 MFVQQAKFCSL
+1 M
-12 RVNKNFHL
+12 

-40 NIIGPLVPDIINAF
+40 NIIGPLVPDIISAF

-71 YGVMSIPSGF
+71 YGFMSIPSGF
-81 LVEYIGEKKVMV
+81 LVEYIGEKKVMI
-93 LAFFISFCG
+93 LAFLISSIG
-102 ALIFSINPNY
+102 ALAFSINPSY
-112 LFYILSLFLIGTG
+112 SLYVLSLFLIGSG

-171 ITRLSVGNEPSNFII
+171 IISLSVGNEPSNNII
-186 LFLKKITFANLRW
+186 LFFKKITFPNLRW
-199 VSLYWIFA
+199 VSLYWIFSL
-207 TVSFLMCVTLIF
+207 VSFLMCVTLIF
-219 TNFPEKKKPVRE
+219 TNFPEKKKPIRE

-239 LTIIKNPIVIL
+239 IVLIKNPIVIL

-259 GLEQGVATWISKFL
+259 GLEQGVANWISKFL
-273 ETYHSIDPQIL
+273 EIYHSLDPQNM

-299 TISGLFLLKLIDSR
+299 TFSGLFLLKKIDSR
-313 KILIFFTSSSIISF
+313 KILIFFTSASIIS
-327 VLAVFGPQKVSLIL
+327 LLMSLFGPLKVSLFS
-341 FPLVGFFIST
+341 FPLIGFFIST

-360 LNSMSRDHGAFS
+360 LNSMSKNHGAFS

-385 PLIIGIIADFAG
+385 PLIIGILADFAG
-397 LKVGITLLLIP
+397 LKVGMTLLLIP
-408 LLFILT
+408 LLFILS
-414 IGFWSNP
+414 IGFWSRP
-421 IVNNR
+421 LVNNK

>member
-1 MFVQQAKFCSL
+1 M
-12 RVNKNFHL
+12 
-20 RSKFLVGIILFVFF
+20 
-34 VISFLT
+34 
-40 NIIGPLVPDIINAF
+40 PDIINAF

-63 LPFSFFLA
+63 LPFAFFLA

-81 LVEYIGEKKVMV
+81 LVEYIGEKKVMII
-93 LAFFISFCG
+93 AFLISFLG

-112 LFYILSLFLIGTG
+112 LFYFLSLFLIGSG

-132 INPLLRNIG
+132 INPLLRIIG

-171 ITRLSVGNEPSNFII
+171 ITRLSVDGLSSNYFI
-186 LFLKKITFANLRW
+186 LFFKKITFPNLRW
-199 VSLYWIFA
+199 VSLYWIFSI
-207 TVSFLMCVTLIF
+207 VSFLMSVILIF
-219 TNFPEKKKPVRE
+219 TNFPDKENPKQE

-239 LTIIKNPIVIL
+239 IVLIKNPIVIL

-259 GLEQGVATWISKFL
+259 GLEQGIANWISKFL
-273 ETYHSIDPQIL
+273 EIYYSLDPQIM

-299 TISGLFLLKLIDSR
+299 TFSGLFLLKIIDSR
-313 KILIFFTSSSIISF
+313 RILIFFTSASIIS
-327 VLAVFGPQKVSLIL
+327 LLMSLFGPLKVSLFS
-341 FPLVGFFIST
+341 FPLIGFFIST

-360 LNSMSRDHGAFS
+360 LNSVPKDHGAFS

-385 PLIIGIIADFAG
+385 PLIIGILADFAG
-397 LKVGITLLLIP
+397 LKVGMTLLLIP
-408 LLFILT
+408 LLFILS
-414 IGFWSNP
+414 IGFWSRP
-421 IVNNR
+421 LVNNK

>member
-1 MFVQQAKFCSL
+1 
-12 RVNKNFHL
+12 
-20 RSKFLVGIILFVFF
+20 
-34 VISFLT
+34 
-40 NIIGPLVPDIINAF
+40 
-54 NLSLSMAAF
+54 MAAF

-81 LVEYIGEKKVMV
+81 LVEYLGEKKVMI
-93 LAFFISFCG
+93 LAFLISSIG
-102 ALIFSINPNY
+102 ALAFSINPSY
-112 LFYILSLFLIGTG
+112 SLYILSLFLIGSG

-171 ITRLSVGNEPSNFII
+171 IISLSFGNEPSNYLI
-186 LFLKKITFANLRW
+186 LFLKNITFPDLRW

-207 TVSFLMCVTLIF
+207 VVSFFMCVTLIF
-219 TNFPEKKKPVRE
+219 TNFPEKKKPRRE
-231 NKEKLNNY
+231 NKEKINNY
-239 LTIIKNPIVIL
+239 LTIIKNPMVIL

-259 GLEQGVATWISKFL
+259 GFEQGVANWISKFL

-299 TISGLFLLKLIDSR
+299 TIYGLFLLKLLDSR
-313 KILIFFTSSSIISF
+313 KILIFFTSASIISLL
-327 VLAVFGPQKVSLIL
+327 LAVFGSLKVSLIS
-341 FPLVGFFIST
+341 FPLIGFFIST

-360 LNSMSRDHGAFS
+360 LNSTSKDHGAFS
-372 GILVSGIIGGAVF
+372 GILVSGIIGGAVI
-385 PLIIGIIADFAG
+385 PLIIGILADFIG
-397 LKVGITLLLIP
+397 LKFGMTVLLIP

-414 IGFWSNP
+414 IGFWSSP
-421 IVNNR
+421 LINNK

>member
-1 MFVQQAKFCSL
+1 M
-12 RVNKNFHL
+12 
-20 RSKFLVGIILFVFF
+20 
-34 VISFLT
+34 
-40 NIIGPLVPDIINAF
+40 PDIIKAF

-148 NSVLGQLFFG
+148 NSVLGQFFFG

-171 ITRLSVGNEPSNFII
+171 ITRLSVDSGYSNYII
-186 LFLKKITFANLRW
+186 LFFKKITSPNLRW

-207 TVSFLMCVTLIF
+207 SISFLICIVLMF
-219 TNFPEKKKPVRE
+219 TNFPDKENPEKE

-239 LTIIKNPIVIL
+239 IVLIKNPIVIL

-259 GLEQGVATWISKFL
+259 GLEQGVANWISKFL
-273 ETYHSIDPQIL
+273 EIYHSIDPQIL

-299 TISGLFLLKLIDSR
+299 TISGLFLLKIIDSR
-313 KILIFFTSSSIISF
+313 KILIFFTSASIISF
-327 VLAVFGPQKVSLIL
+327 LMAVFGPLEISLIS
-341 FPLVGFFIST
+341 FPLIGFFIST

-360 LNSMSRDHGAFS
+360 LNSTSKNHGAFS
-372 GILVSGIIGGAVF
+372 GILVSGIIGGAFF
-385 PLIIGIIADFAG
+385 PLIIGIIADFTG
-397 LKVGITLLLIP
+397 LKIGITLLLIP
-408 LLFILT
+408 LLFILS
-414 IGFWSNP
+414 IGFWSSP
-421 IVNNR
+421 LINNK